1 MKTVIIPVD
10 FSETS
15 LNAARYAA
23 EMLSGKSD
31 TSIILYNMVT
41 NAEEYELAG
50 TYLESIK
57 TELLLKGDKSI
68 ECIRENGKD
77 LIDCLETLVSS
88 KKASLIIMGI
98 SEKSLLQQ
106 TLVGSNTLK
115 IVARGVCPVLIVPV
129 QAKYNG
135 IKHVALASDFRNVE
149 TNTPVKRIKSVLDLF
164 KPKLHIV
171 HVNSEIHVAINEQLK
186 TEKNWLDEQF
196 REYDPEFYF
205 LTTFDLQ
212 ESIEQFSQDQ
222 QIDFIIN
229 VPHHQSFY
237 DHFFKKSVTK
247 KLIFQSTIPI
257 LAAHD

>member
-23 EMLSGKSD
+23 QMLSGKSD
-31 TSIILYNMVT
+31 TRIILYNMVSDD
-41 NAEEYELAG
+41 NDYDLAV
-50 TYLESIK
+50 TYLESLK
-57 TELLLKGDKSI
+57 TELLFKGDKLI
-68 ECIRENGKD
+68 ECIWDKGKD
-77 LIDCLETLVSS
+77 LIDCLEKQVSKNNATL
-88 KKASLIIMGI
+88 LIMGI
-98 SEKSLLQQ
+98 GEKSAIQQ
-106 TLVGSNTLK
+106 TFLGTNTLK
-115 IVARGVCPVLIVPV
+115 IAARGVCPVLIVPS

-135 IKHVALASDFRNVE
+135 IKHVALASDFKDVVN
-149 TNTPVKRIKSVLDLF
+149 NTPVDSIKSVLDFF
-164 KPKLHIV
+164 KPKLHVV
-171 HVNSEIHVAINEQLK
+171 HVNSEIHIAINEELK
-186 TEKNWLDEQF
+186 TEKNWLNDQF
-196 REYDPEFYF
+196 KEYDPQFYF
-205 LTTFDLQ
+205 LTTFDFH

-247 KLIFQSTIPI
+247 KLVFQSTIPV